1 MSVLSVVTVW
11 ELISF
16 LFRLISWRYTLIYAK
31 LLLIVKTKEG
41 LKENFRIR
49 MLEGHHV
56 YPDAAESGVR
66 EERLQKTDAFFF
78 FHLRLLSVSMG

>member
-1 MSVLSVVTVW
+1 MSVLSGVTVW

-49 MLEGHHV
+49 MLEGHCVH
-56 YPDAAESGVR
+56 PGAAESGVR
-66 EERLQKTDAFFF
+66 EERLQKTNAFFF
-78 FHLRLLSVSMG
+78 FFI